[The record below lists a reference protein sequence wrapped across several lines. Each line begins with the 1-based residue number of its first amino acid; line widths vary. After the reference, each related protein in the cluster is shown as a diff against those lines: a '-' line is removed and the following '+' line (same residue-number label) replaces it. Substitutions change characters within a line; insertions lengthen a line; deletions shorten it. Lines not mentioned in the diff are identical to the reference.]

1 MVGKYIKEDEFSS
14 VKESGGIVAD
24 NLSINSVIRPEA
36 DASEIEAEAG
46 GLGAAEDRALRPKT
60 LKDYIGQEDVK
71 SQLEIALAAAKKRG
85 EALDHV
91 LIFGPPGLG
100 AYIFRRLQVLLWR
113 KKAMLPL
120 F

>member
-1 MVGKYIKEDEFSS
+1 MVRKYIKEDEFSS

-46 GLGAAEDRALRPKT
+46 G
-60 LKDYIGQEDVK
+60 
-71 SQLEIALAAAKKRG
+71 
-85 EALDHV
+85 
-91 LIFGPPGLG
+91 FGDGDWHG
-100 AYIFRRLQVLLWR
+100 SSSFRDGFF
-113 KKAMLPL
+113 KGSG